1 MTQQRQ
7 SQQPPTR
14 GDIEEARDFIA
25 PYLPRTPLVHSLGLS
40 GLLGCSYHVKCENF
54 QPVGAFKVR
63 GGVNLVGRLGDEA
76 GAGVV
81 SASTGNHGQSLAYAG
96 RLFSVPVVIFAPA
109 ENTNPLKLEA
119 MRELGAD
126 VRLYGRDFDEAREQ
140 VESVAKAE
148 GLRYVHSANEPHL
161 IAGVGTMGLE
171 ILEDLAEVEVVVVP
185 VGGGSGAC
193 GIALAVKHA
202 KPEVRIVGVQSER
215 APACYRA
222 WKERRLDLECPMET
236 THEGLATRV
245 PFEMTMQIMWD
256 VLDDLLLVSDE
267 AITTAIQLLA
277 RHARQVAEGA
287 GAAALA
293 GALQM
298 KEELA
303 GKRVV
308 GILSG
313 GNLPLERYAAILTG

>member
-1 MTQQRQ
+1 MTQQRPTP
-7 SQQPPTR
+7 QPPTR
-14 GDIEEARDFIA
+14 RDIEEARDFIA
-25 PYLPRTPLVHSLGLS
+25 PHLPPTPLVHSPGLS
-40 GLLGCSYHVKCENF
+40 GLLGCAYHVKCENL

-76 GAGVV
+76 GAGIV

-96 RLFSVPVVIFAPA
+96 RLFNVPVVIFAPA

-140 VESVAKAE
+140 VEQVAKDE
-148 GLRYVHSANEPHL
+148 GLRYVHSANEPRL

-171 ILEDLAEVEVVVVP
+171 ILEDLPDVEVVLVP

-202 KPEVRIVGVQSER
+202 RPETRIIGVQAER

-236 THEGLATRV
+236 SHEGLATRV
-245 PFEMTMQIMWD
+245 PFEMTMRIMWEM
-256 VLDDLLLVSDE
+256 LDDLLLVSE
-267 AITTAIQLLA
+267 ESIATAIQLLA

-298 KEELA
+298 KEKLA
-303 GKRVV
+303 GKKVV

-313 GNLPLERYAAILTG
+313 GNLPLDRYAAILNG

>member
-1 MTQQRQ
+1 
-7 SQQPPTR
+7 
-14 GDIEEARDFIA
+14 
-25 PYLPRTPLVHSLGLS
+25 
-40 GLLGCSYHVKCENF
+40 VKCENL

-63 GGVNLVGRLGDEA
+63 GGVNLVGRLGDVA
-76 GAGVV
+76 GAGIV

-96 RLFSVPVVIFAPA
+96 RLFNVPVVIFAPA

-140 VESVAKAE
+140 VEQVAKDE
-148 GLRYVHSANEPHL
+148 GLRYVHSANEPRL

-171 ILEDLAEVEVVVVP
+171 ILEDLPDVEVVLVP

-202 KPEVRIVGVQSER
+202 RPETRIIGVEAER

-236 THEGLATRV
+236 SHEGLATRV
-245 PFEMTMQIMWD
+245 PFEMTMRIMWEM
-256 VLDDLLLVSDE
+256 LDDLLLVSE
-267 AITTAIQLLA
+267 ESIATAIQLLA

-287 GAAALA
+287 GAAGLA
-293 GALQM
+293 GALQL
-298 KEELA
+298 KEKLA
-303 GKRVV
+303 GKKVV

-313 GNLPLERYAAILTG
+313 GNLPLDRYAAILNG

>member
-1 MTQQRQ
+1 M
-7 SQQPPTR
+7 
-14 GDIEEARDFIA
+14 
-25 PYLPRTPLVHSLGLS
+25 
-40 GLLGCSYHVKCENF
+40 
-54 QPVGAFKVR
+54 
-63 GGVNLVGRLGDEA
+63 
-76 GAGVV
+76 
-81 SASTGNHGQSLAYAG
+81 
-96 RLFSVPVVIFAPA
+96 
-109 ENTNPLKLEA
+109 
-119 MRELGAD
+119 
-126 VRLYGRDFDEAREQ
+126 
-140 VESVAKAE
+140 
-148 GLRYVHSANEPHL
+148 
-161 IAGVGTMGLE
+161 
-171 ILEDLAEVEVVVVP
+171 
-185 VGGGSGAC
+185 
-193 GIALAVKHA
+193 
-202 KPEVRIVGVQSER
+202 
-215 APACYRA
+215 
-222 WKERRLDLECPMET
+222 
-236 THEGLATRV
+236 

>member
-1 MTQQRQ
+1 MTQQRPTP
-7 SQQPPTR
+7 QPPTR
-14 GDIEEARDFIA
+14 RDIEEARDFIA
-25 PYLPRTPLVHSLGLS
+25 PHLPPTPLVHSPGLS
-40 GLLGCSYHVKCENF
+40 GLLGCAYHVKCENL
-54 QPVGAFKVR
+54 QPVGAFIVR

-76 GAGVV
+76 GAGIV

-96 RLFSVPVVIFAPA
+96 RLFNVPVVIFAPA
-109 ENTNPLKLEA
+109 ENTYPLKLEA

-140 VESVAKAE
+140 VEQVAKDE
-148 GLRYVHSANEPHL
+148 GLRYVHSANEPRL

-171 ILEDLAEVEVVVVP
+171 ILEDLPDVEVVLVP

-202 KPEVRIVGVQSER
+202 RPETRIIGVQAER

-236 THEGLATRV
+236 SPQGLATRV
-245 PFEMTMQIMWD
+245 PFEMTMRIMWEM
-256 VLDDLLLVSDE
+256 LDDLLLVSE
-267 AITTAIQLLA
+267 ESIATAIQLLA

-298 KEELA
+298 KEKLA
-303 GKRVV
+303 GKKVV

-313 GNLPLERYAAILTG
+313 GNLPLDRYAAILNG

>member
-1 MTQQRQ
+1 MTQQRPTP
-7 SQQPPTR
+7 QPPTR
-14 GDIEEARDFIA
+14 RDIEEARDFIA
-25 PYLPRTPLVHSLGLS
+25 PHLPPTPLVHSPGLS
-40 GLLGCSYHVKCENF
+40 GLLGCAYHVKCEKL
-54 QPVGAFKVR
+54 QPVGACKVR

-76 GAGVV
+76 GAGIV

-96 RLFSVPVVIFAPA
+96 RLFNVPVVIFAPA

-140 VESVAKAE
+140 VEQVAKDE
-148 GLRYVHSANEPHL
+148 GLRYVHSANEPRL

-171 ILEDLAEVEVVVVP
+171 ILEDLPDVEVVLVP

-202 KPEVRIVGVQSER
+202 RPETRIIGVQAER

-236 THEGLATRV
+236 SHAGRATRV
-245 PFEMTMQIMWD
+245 PFEMTMRIMWEM
-256 VLDDLLLVSDE
+256 LDDLLLVSE
-267 AITTAIQLLA
+267 ESIATAIQLLA

-298 KEELA
+298 KEKLA
-303 GKRVV
+303 GKKVV

-313 GNLPLERYAAILTG
+313 GNLPLDRYAAILNG